1 MNVCYVYT
9 GWSSCK
15 VLAISC
21 NLALPPGPHHLQCI
35 RTLPG
40 ILVKEMGWRLR
51 EQATITCKKCR
62 LFIHSV
68 LPGNTPASSSCRDIS
83 YCITVVYKIS
93 TLGWGFIHL
102 VLHMLVCLLLGMPRL
117 PTPLYISTCRFLFVT
132 HTYIPCGKTDIG
144 GVSVPFWLPQLRAKM
159 VKLYSSPCCTSYWC
173 VRTSGVTHTER
184 ADGYSGLL
192 MIQYW
197 SMLSSLGGS
206 VHVSVT
212 LVELPLPSASAQ
224 EKEGANGATSGRAA
238 VWN

>member
-1 MNVCYVYT
+1 MFY
-9 GWSSCK
+9 
-15 VLAISC
+15 I
-21 NLALPPGPHHLQCI
+21 
-35 RTLPG
+35 
-40 ILVKEMGWRLR
+40 
-51 EQATITCKKCR
+51 R
-62 LFIHSV
+62 LFASFWACHTYLHLCKYLVSFL
-68 LPGNTPASSSCRDIS
+68 LP
-83 YCITVVYKIS
+83 
-93 TLGWGFIHL
+93 
-102 VLHMLVCLLLGMPRL
+102 
-117 PTPLYISTCRFLFVT
+117 VT

-144 GVSVPFWLPQLRAKM
+144 AVSVPFWFPQLTAKM